1 MFWFSRLDLYP
12 VLKLKKKKK
21 IQKNFQNVLQGQI
34 RKKRM
39 NINVAMI
46 LLDNSLSN
54 GNQHLMLWRWL
65 VSVTRYWAIFNL
77 TW

>member
-54 GNQHLMLWRWL
+54 GNQHLML
-65 VSVTRYWAIFNL
+65 
-77 TW
+77 